1 MQTPAPIEWA
11 RRMFGLAPD
20 IFSRCS
26 DDMKWRCQVAMYG
39 LLALHGFSAFSIGLG
54 LYATFHH
61 PIVFLAALVLFG
73 ALFTVDRLLL
83 VGKRHW
89 SSTLFRLLI
98 AISLPVLNVGF
109 FDLYA
114 FEPDLRDQHQANQAE
129 RIERRSR
136 DYEAAV
142 EGIEQQK
149 AVLWGQ
155 RAGLR
160 DSLRIWERDVV
171 EEASGEGGTR
181 EKGKGP
187 VFELQQERLERLRAE
202 AKEEIGEIE
211 AELAALS
218 AKMGRL
224 QDQQAGLTD
233 QLQSYDE
240 LGLASR
246 LELLGQK
253 MLANDGWWM
262 PVLSCLY
269 LLLFVAFDGVLLLP
283 AVVAPFDEYREKAA
297 LDKKHLAAIQ
307 EFRDSQWRQYSA
319 AEVQAEIERK
329 LFALEQEGEIDRV
342 RAALQQIE
350 ERFQREVQMIERL
363 RAEEEE
369 KSAQWESQYRK
380 MLQAAV
386 LRAMDAFEALR

>member
-1 MQTPAPIEWA
+1 MQTPTLIEWA

-26 DDMKWRCQVAMYG
+26 NDMKWRCQVAIYG
-39 LLALHGFSAFSIGLG
+39 LLVLHGFSAFSIGLG

-61 PIVFLAALVLFG
+61 PIVFLAAAVLFG

-89 SSTLFRLLI
+89 SSTLFRLLL

-114 FEPDLRDQHQANQAE
+114 FEPDLRDQYQVNQAK
-129 RIERRSR
+129 R
-136 DYEAAV
+136 
-142 EGIEQQK
+142 IEQQRRHYQVMDKDLQERK
-149 AVLWGQ
+149 AALWDE

-171 EEASGEGGTR
+171 EEASGEGGTQ

-187 VFELQQERLERLRAE
+187 VFELQKERLQRLRVE
-202 AKEEIGEIE
+202 AQEEIGEIE

-218 AKMGRL
+218 DKASRL
-224 QDQQAGLTD
+224 RNKQKSLAEQVQP
-233 QLQSYDE
+233 YDT

-246 LELLGQK
+246 LELLGEK
-253 MLANDGWWM
+253 MLVTKSWWM
-262 PVLSCLY
+262 PMLSCLY
-269 LLLFVAFDGVLLLP
+269 LLMFVAFDGILLLP

-297 LDKKHLAAIQ
+297 LNKKHLAAVQ
-307 EFRDSQWRQYSA
+307 GFRDTQWRKYSA
-319 AEVQAEIERK
+319 AQVQSEIERK
-329 LFALEQEGEIDRV
+329 LFALEQEAEVDRIC
-342 RAALQQIE
+342 AALRRIE

-363 RAEEEE
+363 RVEEEE

-380 MLQAAV
+380 MLQASV
-386 LRAMDAFEALR
+386 LRAMDAFEDLL

>member
-1 MQTPAPIEWA
+1 
-11 RRMFGLAPD
+11 
-20 IFSRCS
+20 
-26 DDMKWRCQVAMYG
+26 MYG

-61 PIVFLAALVLFG
+61 PVVFLAAVVLFG
-73 ALFTVDRLLL
+73 ALFTVDRLLM
-83 VGKRHW
+83 VGSRHW
-89 SSTLFRLLI
+89 TSTLFRLLL
-98 AISLPVLNVGF
+98 AISLPILNVGF

-114 FEPDLRDQHQANQAE
+114 FEPDLRDQHEDNQAE
-129 RIERRSR
+129 QLEQQSR
-136 DYEAAV
+136 HYEAAAK
-142 EGIEQQK
+142 ELQERR
-149 AVLWGQ
+149 AVLWGE

-202 AKEEIGEIE
+202 AKEEMEEIG
-211 AELAALS
+211 AALAALS
-218 AKMGRL
+218 AKASRL
-224 QDQQAGLTD
+224 QDQQSSLAE
-233 QLQSYDE
+233 QLQPYDT

-253 MLANDGWWM
+253 MLAGGHWWM
-262 PVLSCLY
+262 PFLSALY
-269 LLLFVAFDGVLLLP
+269 LMVFVAFDGILLLP

-307 EFRDSQWRQYSA
+307 EFRDTQWRQYSA

-329 LFALEQEGEIDRV
+329 LFALEQEGEIDRI
-342 RAALQQIE
+342 RAALQRIE

-369 KSAQWESQYRK
+369 KSAQWEGEYRK
-380 MLQAAV
+380 MLQACV
-386 LRAMDAFEALR
+386 LRAMDAFEALL